1 MINLMPNNTME
12 QAPIQTTELYTLQL
26 PSTRESIT
34 LLENLIEE
42 IADKFQISDDTF
54 ANMMTCLNEIVINAI
69 VHGNK
74 LDPNKKVIVNAEVDG
89 KRAVWTVTD
98 EGPGFD
104 YVHLAD
110 PTAPENLE
118 SLTGRGVFIV
128 KHLAD
133 QCVFNGPGN
142 EVELLF
148 KI

>member
-1 MINLMPNNTME
+1 MQNNMQQVN
-12 QAPIQTTELYTLQL
+12 QATDLYTLQL
-26 PSTRESIT
+26 PSNPESIT

-42 IADKFQISDDTF
+42 IADKYQVSDDVF
-54 ANMMTCLNEIVINAI
+54 ANMMTCLNEALNNAI
-69 VHGNK
+69 LHGNK
-74 LDPNKKVIVNAEVDG
+74 QDPNKKVIVNAEVDG
-89 KRAVWTVTD
+89 RRITWTVTD

-118 SLTGRGVFIV
+118 ALTGRGVFII

-133 QCVFNGPGN
+133 QCVFNAAGN